1 MIAPAAFLNEALD
14 RPEAPRRR
22 RVLDG
27 WAMAVGV
34 ADGTVVVGLVLI
46 ALVKMVVG
54 LGGWAVGLVV
64 PVGVCR

>member
-1 MIAPAAFLNEALD
+1 MIAAATFPNEALD

-34 ADGTVVVGLVLI
+34 ADGTVVVGLVLVG
-46 ALVKMVVG
+46 LVKMVVG
-54 LGGWAVGLVV
+54 LGGGAVGLVAA
-64 PVGVCR
+64 VGVGR

>member
-1 MIAPAAFLNEALD
+1 
-14 RPEAPRRR
+14 
-22 RVLDG
+22 
-27 WAMAVGV
+27 MAVGV
-34 ADGTVVVGLVLI
+34 ADGTVVVGLVLV